1 VQEHEARTV
10 EGNGRYM
17 KATNDGAGGVLPMN
31 LPPYIASHQ
40 GHTPHTNHLLKRK
53 EEVSRATQLLST
65 SSRAALR
72 GESKNQG
79 GAGSPNML
87 RAPTNLLGGVGTPI
101 SHSPI
106 NLVPNSTKAVGPPA
120 ILSFGSDYSITKST
134 SEAK

>member
-1 VQEHEARTV
+1 MQEHEARTV

-17 KATNDGAGGVLPMN
+17 KATNDGAGGVVPMN
-31 LPPYIASHQ
+31 LPTYIAPHQ
-40 GHTPHTNHLLKRK
+40 GHTPHRNHLLKRK
-53 EEVSRATQLLST
+53 EEVSRATQLLTT

-72 GESKNQG
+72 ESKNQG
-79 GAGSPNML
+79 GAGSPNMH
-87 RAPTNLLGGVGTPI
+87 RAPTNLLGGIGTPI

-134 SEAK
+134 SAAK